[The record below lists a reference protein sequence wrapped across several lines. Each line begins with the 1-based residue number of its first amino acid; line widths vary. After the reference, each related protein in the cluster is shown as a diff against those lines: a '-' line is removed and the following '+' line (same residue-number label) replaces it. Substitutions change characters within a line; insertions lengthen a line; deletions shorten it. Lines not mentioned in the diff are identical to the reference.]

1 LDEVAAEKQSDAA
14 APLPAFS
21 RMLNG
26 ALTLPFKLQFRTN
39 SIFHFLPLASP
50 VNAREAG
57 GAACAFLHGS

>member
-1 LDEVAAEKQSDAA
+1 MPPT
-14 APLPAFS
+14 PLPVVGD
-21 RMLNG
+21 MPNG
-26 ALTLPFKLQFRTN
+26 ALTLPFKLQFGTN

>member
-1 LDEVAAEKQSDAA
+1 MPPP
-14 APLPAFS
+14 PLPAFS

-26 ALTLPFKLQFRTN
+26 ALTLPFKLQFGTN